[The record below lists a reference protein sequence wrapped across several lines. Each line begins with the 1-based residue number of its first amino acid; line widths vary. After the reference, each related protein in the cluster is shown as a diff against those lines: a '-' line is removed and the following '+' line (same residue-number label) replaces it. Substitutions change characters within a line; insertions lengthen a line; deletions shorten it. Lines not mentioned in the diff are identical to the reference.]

1 MKKLIYSLFA
11 LLIAFNAMAVTTIYS
26 ENFNAATTPGL
37 PTGWTSVKLD
47 GQTLNTNAAVPTQA
61 DAWNTA
67 GTTNKFPYS
76 QSYFVSPTVPANR
89 WLISPTITIPPTG
102 EIYLQWFSVCQY
114 DGGAG
119 FSDGYELYV
128 SPTADTAVSSFTAN
142 VFSLPF
148 DNATG
153 GSHTIN
159 LNAYRGTTV
168 RLAWRNNTTNGGYLI
183 LDDINMIVPDDR
195 DAVAVSFSN
204 LTTTM
209 TGGTAINI
217 GTNVFNNGSTII
229 NSLEMSYSINGGA
242 PVTATISGLNI
253 PPFGSGVVTHTTPWT
268 PANGTA
274 YSVSMTIGQVN
285 ALADAVTTNN
295 TISKSVFT
303 FPSPIIARTP
313 LYEIFTSSTCGPCV
327 AGNANF
333 HTIVDPKPVGEYV
346 SIKYQQDFPGT
357 GDPYATTESVNR
369 RDYYNI
375 NSIPRMEIDGGW
387 DGNAQSFTNTMYND
401 SRNVSAF
408 ADLSGT
414 FARNDA
420 TKYFEININY
430 TPRVNLS
437 AGDAKLYVA
446 VVEGL
451 TTQNVK
457 TNGETEFKQVMKKM
471 IPDDNGTAI
480 PATTSGTPLTF
491 NTTYTF
497 NGNFRLP
504 TNGTAA
510 QHINHTS
517 ENSIENIDDCYV
529 VAWLQFE
536 DGKVV
541 LQAANLAKTFGASVN
556 TPEVSNMEVA
566 VYPNP
571 AVNNANVSFNVV
583 GEQELTVKIVDSKG
597 QVVEQETGVYTTGKQ
612 DLTINT
618 KDFANGAYT
627 INVSGKNVN
636 ISKSLV
642 VNH

>member
-1 MKKLIYSLFA
+1 MKKLFYSLFVLFIGLNAHA
-11 LLIAFNAMAVTTIYS
+11 LTTIFS

-37 PTGWTSVKLD
+37 PSGWTSVKLD

-89 WLISPTITIPPTG
+89 WLISPTITIPASG
-102 EIYLQWFSVCQY
+102 QIYLQWFSVCQY

-119 FSDGYELYV
+119 FSDGYEVYV
-128 SPTADTAVSSFTAN
+128 SPTADTAVSAFTDN
-142 VFSLPF
+142 IFSLAF

-153 GSHTIN
+153 GDHSVN
-159 LNAYRGTTV
+159 LNAYAGTTI

-183 LDDINMIVPDDR
+183 LDDINMIIPDDR

-204 LTTTM
+204 LPITIS
-209 TGGTAINI
+209 GGTPLSI
-217 GTNVFNNGSTII
+217 GTNVYNNGSSTIT
-229 NSLEMSYSINGGA
+229 SLEMSYSIDGGT
-242 PVTATISGLNI
+242 PVTATVSGLNI
-253 PPFGSGVVTHTTPWT
+253 APFASAVVTHTTPWT
-268 PANGTA
+268 PASGVPYT
-274 YSVSMTIGQVN
+274 VSMTIGLVN
-285 ALADAVTTNN
+285 GLADAVLTNN
-295 TISKSVFT
+295 TISKRVFT
-303 FPSPIIARTP
+303 FPNPVIPRTP

-346 SIKYQQDFPGT
+346 SVKYQQDFPGT

-369 RDYYNI
+369 RDYYSI

-414 FARNDA
+414 YARNDA
-420 TKYFEININY
+420 TKYFEINVNY
-430 TPRVNLS
+430 TPRVELT
-437 AGDAKLYVA
+437 ATDAKLYVA
-446 VVEGL
+446 IIEGL

-471 IPDDNGTAI
+471 IPDDNGTAV
-480 PATTSGTPLTF
+480 PATTAGTPRTF
-491 NTTYTF
+491 STTYTF
-497 NGNFRLP
+497 NGSFRLP

-510 QHINHTS
+510 QHINHTT

-529 VAWLQFE
+529 VAWLQF
-536 DGKVV
+536 DNGKVV
-541 LQAANLAKTFGASVN
+541 LQAANLAKTFGTGISN
-556 TPEVSNMEVA
+556 TEVSDMDVT

-571 AVNNANVSFNVV
+571 SVNVANVSFNVV
-583 GEQELTVKIVDSKG
+583 GEQELTVKIIDSKG
-597 QVVEQETGVYTTGKQ
+597 QVVEQETGIYTTGKQ
-612 DLTINT
+612 DITINT

-627 INVSGKNVN
+627 INVSGKNTNV
-636 ISKSLV
+636 SKSLV